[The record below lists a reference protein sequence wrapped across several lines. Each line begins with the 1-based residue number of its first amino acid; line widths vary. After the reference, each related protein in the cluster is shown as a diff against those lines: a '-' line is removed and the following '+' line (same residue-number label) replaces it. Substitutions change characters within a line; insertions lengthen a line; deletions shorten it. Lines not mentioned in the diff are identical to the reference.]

1 MQGVSLVQFLS
12 VVLVVPLATRTRLP
26 EAQTEPEIPYNG
38 TRWGH
43 ATYIRVGWIEGKCYM
58 SHSTG
63 LCHLTSATAFTY
75 ETGVC
80 HEEGLDSSC
89 TQRVTNQ
96 EYDELSSAS
105 QKAEVWG
112 VKSWL
117 GTRGGREGGVNAQQ
131 TVLTSTSQNV
141 QARVKVGMM
150 NTVEKKRRV
159 SRIVMTYLPVLEE
172 LEIVSARA
180 VWIKATAKPI
190 ARRRNMFMFTMMLS
204 RQSKEG

>member
-1 MQGVSLVQFLS
+1 
-12 VVLVVPLATRTRLP
+12 
-26 EAQTEPEIPYNG
+26 
-38 TRWGH
+38 
-43 ATYIRVGWIEGKCYM
+43 M

-105 QKAEVWG
+105 QKSEVRG

-117 GTRGGREGGVNAQQ
+117 GTRGGREGGERTTNRFDINKPKR
-131 TVLTSTSQNV
+131 SGKSQ
-141 QARVKVGMM
+141 
-150 NTVEKKRRV
+150 
-159 SRIVMTYLPVLEE
+159 SRDDEY
-172 LEIVSARA
+172 
-180 VWIKATAKPI
+180 
-190 ARRRNMFMFTMMLS
+190 
-204 RQSKEG
+204 G